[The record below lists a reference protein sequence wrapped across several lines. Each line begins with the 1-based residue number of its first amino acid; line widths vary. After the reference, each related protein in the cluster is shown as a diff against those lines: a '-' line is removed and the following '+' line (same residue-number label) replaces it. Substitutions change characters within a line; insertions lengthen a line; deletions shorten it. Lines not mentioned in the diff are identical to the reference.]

1 MSGKSQNAALK
12 KWVAEWAD
20 ILEPDD
26 VYWCDGS
33 EQEYNDLC
41 EDLVLAGTFTKLND
55 AKRQIPTGHIPI
67 RATWL
72 VLKTAPTFVPPTK
85 LMQARTTT
93 GASQAKCA
101 PTCWRCTRAQCA
113 AA

>member
-12 KWVAEWAD
+12 KWVADWAD

-55 AKRQIPTGHIPI
+55 AKRPNSYCAHFAWLAPVVV
-67 RATWL
+67 RACIN
-72 VLKTAPTFVPPTK
+72 FVSGTNEGAVFNAGNV
-85 LMQARTTT
+85 ARV
-93 GASQAKCA
+93 
-101 PTCWRCTRAQCA
+101 
-113 AA
+113 